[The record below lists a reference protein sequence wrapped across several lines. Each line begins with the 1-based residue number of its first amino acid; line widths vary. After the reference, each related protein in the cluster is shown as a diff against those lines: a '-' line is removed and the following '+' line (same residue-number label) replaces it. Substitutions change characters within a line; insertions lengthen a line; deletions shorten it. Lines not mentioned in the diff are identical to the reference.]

1 MGCITVHALKVTMR
15 PREGCWHVAKFSVA
29 QQGSSS
35 SHNGHHRVGCILNG
49 PPNSDPE
56 SIRTVEW
63 FRGSGVRWIYPD
75 RAQILALVKISK
87 LLFDGVFRVPSVTC
101 LNHHSNQH
109 GGMTTYT
116 DATGQTN
123 HLVLGTV
130 SHLKA
135 QNSAKALEFLD
146 EIGQHNGCKC
156 SEKDL
161 RHPQQFAKPL
171 NNIISRFWFKWQHTK
186 L

>member
-49 PPNSDPE
+49 HPNSDPE

-63 FRGSGVRWIYPD
+63 FRGSGIRWIYPD

-87 LLFDGVFRVPSVTC
+87 LLLDGVFRIPSVTC
-101 LNHHSNQH
+101 LNLHSNQH
-109 GGMTTYT
+109 SCVPTYIN
-116 DATGQTN
+116 AMGQTK
-123 HLVLGTV
+123 HLVLGMGG
-130 SHLKA
+130 HLEA
-135 QNSAKALEFLD
+135 Q
-146 EIGQHNGCKC
+146 IMQ
-156 SEKDL
+156 
-161 RHPQQFAKPL
+161 RH
-171 NNIISRFWFKWQHTK
+171 
-186 L
+186 